1 MADQNAALGEKPLD
15 QGLRQLLGYALKR
28 ASAVATGDAARML
41 EPFGLRVTSYSV
53 LCVICQTPGVTQTQL
68 AAALAME
75 RSNTVAIIDQLEKTG
90 CIERRRSTQDRRVFD
105 LHPLA
110 AGHSL
115 MQQATEAL
123 LAYENT
129 TFAALSKDERQ
140 MLIRLLSRI
149 HQ

>member
-1 MADQNAALGEKPLD
+1 MAEHSTDLANSALD
-15 QGLRQLLGYALKR
+15 HGLRQLLGYALKR
-28 ASAVATGDAARML
+28 ASAVATGDAARVL
-41 EPFGLRVTSYSV
+41 EPVGLRVTSYSV
-53 LCVICQTPGVTQTQL
+53 LCVICQNPGVTQTQL

-75 RSNTVAIIDQLEKTG
+75 RSNTVAILDQLQKTG

-110 AGHSL
+110 AGHRL
-115 MQQATEAL
+115 MQQASDAL

-140 MLIRLLSRI
+140 TLIRLLTRI